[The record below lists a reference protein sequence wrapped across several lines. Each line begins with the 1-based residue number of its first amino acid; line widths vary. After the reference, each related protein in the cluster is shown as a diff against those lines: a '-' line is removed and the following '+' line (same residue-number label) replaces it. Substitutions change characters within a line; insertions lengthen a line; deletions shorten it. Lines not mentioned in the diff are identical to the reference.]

1 MIMTKKYLLTLAAVL
16 CCVMTMTVMTACV
29 NDDNSAGSDRPSGQT
44 EYAILFYGYG
54 GDNLDDC
61 ILKNMVDFYNG
72 KDESYK
78 KVKIACQYKYSSVEK
93 MQENWL
99 DNLLKDGRLTPQARQ

>member
-1 MIMTKKYLLTLAAVL
+1 MKKHLLKLAAIV
-16 CCVMTMTVMTACV
+16 CFTMTMAVMTACSSD
-29 NDDNSAGSDRPSGQT
+29 DDNTASPDSPSDQT

-72 KDESYK
+72 KDES
-78 KVKIACQYKYSSVEK
+78 
-93 MQENWL
+93 
-99 DNLLKDGRLTPQARQ
+99 

>member
-1 MIMTKKYLLTLAAVL
+1 MTKKYLITLAAIFS
-16 CCVMTMTVMTACV
+16 CAMTMSVFTACTSD
-29 NDDNSAGSDRPSGQT
+29 DDNNTASPDSPTDQT

-78 KVKIACQYKYSSVEK
+78 KVKIACQYKYS
-93 MQENWL
+93 
-99 DNLLKDGRLTPQARQ
+99 

>member
-44 EYAILFYGYG
+44 EYAILLYGYG
-54 GDNLDDC
+54 GRNLDTG
-61 ILKNMVDFYNG
+61 ILGNMMDFY
-72 KDESYK
+72 KAKSESYG
-78 KVKIACQYKYSSVEK
+78 KVKIACQYKYSSAEDLQKYWFDMLNEK
-93 MQENWL
+93 
-99 DNLLKDGRLTPQARQ
+99 P

>member
-1 MIMTKKYLLTLAAVL
+1 MKKHLLKLAAIV
-16 CCVMTMTVMTACV
+16 CCTVTMAVMTACTSDD
-29 NDDNSAGSDRPSGQT
+29 DDNTASPDSPTDQT

-72 KDESYK
+72 KDES
-78 KVKIACQYKYSSVEK
+78 
-93 MQENWL
+93 
-99 DNLLKDGRLTPQARQ
+99 